1 MRACLLSLACAAL
14 LPLSAS
20 AETPLAVEILT
31 AHVTT
36 DSHDFTLTGTLAATD
51 SYPASFRN
59 GGRVIAVAVEVGE
72 LVAKGAVLARL
83 DPTQAEAARR
93 AAQAVLDGAEAALWQ
108 AGLAKERAEGLLARG
123 TGTQADLDAATEAWT
138 SARAGRDQ
146 AEAALEKARRA
157 VEDCSLLAVEDAIV
171 TARQVEPGQVVGAG
185 QTALVLAGQTGREA
199 VFLAPDGLQLE
210 ENLGRKVMLTP
221 LDGPADLQLVAELTE
236 VSPIVA
242 ANGTVRLKARLDD
255 PAGGGLAIGAPL
267 TGRVPVEGPARI
279 TLPWTALTA
288 SAAGPAVW
296 TVDPATMTVSLTPV
310 ELSSYGNDS
319 VALQSGLAEGAQ
331 VVAAGS
337 HLLYPGRAVVAAVAP

>member
-1 MRACLLSLACAAL
+1 MRACLLTSALIAL
-14 LPLSAS
+14 LPLQGS

-36 DSHDFTLTGTLAATD
+36 DRHEFTLTGTLAATD
-51 SYPASFRN
+51 SYPAAFRS
-59 GGRVIAVAVEVGE
+59 GGRVIAVAVEVGD

-93 AAQAVLDGAEAALWQ
+93 AAEAVLDGAEAALWQ
-108 AGLAKERAEGLLARG
+108 AGLARERAAGLLARG

-146 AEAALEKARRA
+146 AAAALEKARRA
-157 VEDCSLLAVEDAIV
+157 VEDCTLLAVEEAIV
-171 TARQVEPGQVVGAG
+171 TVRRIEPGQVVGAG
-185 QTALVLAGQTGREA
+185 QSALELAGQTGREA
-199 VFLAPDGLQLE
+199 VFLAPDGLELE
-210 ENLGRKVMLTP
+210 ENLGLKVMLSP
-221 LDGPADLQLVAELTE
+221 LDGPSDLQLDAELTE

-267 TGRVPVEGPARI
+267 TGRVSFDGPARI
-279 TLPWTALTA
+279 TLPWTALTS

-296 TVDPATMTVSLTPV
+296 TVDPATMTVTLTPV

-337 HLLYPGRAVVAAVAP
+337 HLLYPGRAVVATTAP